1 MTDLLPHREG
11 QGDILKELRRY
22 PPGEDYYWYS
32 PAAVARLIEEARRE
46 EREKLLRV
54 IDAQK
59 AVQIWYMRD
68 NFTFKALPLEVE
80 QAIEILRNERDAGYT
95 YGMLCG
101 RPVGVTP
108 PVLHA
113 GGEEEWDSFEDKAR
127 LWIAAVIEKTWTKE
141 ELDQAR
147 EEALELARDIQ
158 RLVK

>member
-1 MTDLLPHREG
+1 MTTTSWVADTY
-11 QGDILKELRRY
+11 Q
-22 PPGEDYYWYS
+22 YWYS
-32 PAAVARLIEEARRE
+32 PAAVARMIEEARSE
-46 EREKLLRV
+46 ERERLLRV

-68 NFTFKALPLEVE
+68 NFTFRELPLEVE

-113 GGEEEWDSFEDKAR
+113 GGEEWWDSFEDKAR